1 MYIDIAIV
9 SSVVVLLACCAM
21 VAYLGHYAWKKINSE
36 PEEEE
41 KEQAEN
47 A

>member
-9 SSVVVLLACCAM
+9 SSVVVMLACCVM

-36 PEEEE
+36 PVQEE
-41 KEQAEN
+41 KEQGEN